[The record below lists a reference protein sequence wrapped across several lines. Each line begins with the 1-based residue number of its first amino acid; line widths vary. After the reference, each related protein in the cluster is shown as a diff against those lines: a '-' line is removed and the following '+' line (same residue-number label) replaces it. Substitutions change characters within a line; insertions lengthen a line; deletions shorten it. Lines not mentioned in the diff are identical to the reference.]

1 MKIKSIT
8 RDELI
13 GQQVL
18 VSKCSDPTWIDISG
32 VIVDETKHTFLIETK
47 EKVKRIAK
55 EIATFSFDMLGT
67 SKHVHGSN
75 LRYRPEER
83 VKKAR

>member
-13 GQQVL
+13 GQQVFI
-18 VSKCSDPTWIDISG
+18 SKCSDPTWIDISG

-55 EIATFSFDMLGT
+55 EIATFSFDVLGT
-67 SKHVHGSN
+67 SKHVQGSN